1 MTYEFPLYQ
10 TSTPLR
16 ISNINETLFNDKH
29 YGERPE
35 TKFFDV
41 NQVQL
46 VEYKA
51 QSDNVWG
58 ASSPYRFFFR
68 DLLVQAADPANNI
81 NVEAM
86 FMYEYFRPVSRNIL

>member
-16 ISNINETLFNDKH
+16 ISNINETLFNSKF

-41 NQVQL
+41 N
-46 VEYKA
+46 
-51 QSDNVWG
+51 
-58 ASSPYRFFFR
+58 
-68 DLLVQAADPANNI
+68 
-81 NVEAM
+81 
-86 FMYEYFRPVSRNIL
+86 

>member
-1 MTYEFPLYQ
+1 MTYEFPLYH
-10 TSTPLR
+10 TSSPLR
-16 ISNINETLFNDKH
+16 ISNINESLFDYKL

-46 VEYKA
+46 VEYKS
-51 QSDNVWG
+51 QSDEVWA
-58 ASSPYRFFFR
+58 ASGPYMYFFR

-86 FMYEYFRPVSRNIL
+86 F